1 MAKLSPAGDNLC
13 LKGRAHAV
21 LHPDSSGP
29 FPFWDCPPP
38 VCCGGRPSAWSTP
51 RALQEQQGQG
61 QWAPNG
67 EGRRHTGLLG
77 SGWGFLPRCPQGH
90 STLPEEGLRTP
101 HPRPPTLP
109 AACSPLPHACHFSLL
124 SFAEKREFSAQGPW
138 TDAVYCCHDSRRH
151 QCSHGSS
158 HTACGSGDSA
168 ERTWGVGG
176 GGQGL
181 YLGADFLQTL

>member
-1 MAKLSPAGDNLC
+1 MAKFSPAGDNLC

-67 EGRRHTGLLG
+67 EGRRHTGVCWEVDGASSPGAPKNTVLCLKRALGPPTPALPHCLQLVPLCHMPVIFHYCPLLKRG
-77 SGWGFLPRCPQGH
+77 SSVPRDHGLTQ
-90 STLPEEGLRTP
+90 STVVMTAEDTSVVMAAA
-101 HPRPPTLP
+101 TLP
-109 AACSPLPHACHFSLL
+109 AVQVTQQ
-124 SFAEKREFSAQGPW
+124 RGP
-138 TDAVYCCHDSRRH
+138 
-151 QCSHGSS
+151 G
-158 HTACGSGDSA
+158 
-168 ERTWGVGG
+168 E
-176 GGQGL
+176 
-181 YLGADFLQTL
+181 